1 MVVEQLNIELVG
13 KWRFLVFSSTSGNR
27 ISMDRIQLRAA
38 EEVSPAEE
46 ALIALVGA
54 SRVVTGSR

>member
-1 MVVEQLNIELVG
+1 M
-13 KWRFLVFSSTSGNR
+13 FSSTSGNR

>member
-1 MVVEQLNIELVG
+1 M
-13 KWRFLVFSSTSGNR
+13 FSTTSGNR
-27 ISMDRIQLRAA
+27 ISMGRIQLRAA

-54 SRVVTGSR
+54 SRVVMGNR